1 MSQRNE
7 KRFPCVG
14 IELMFSPVRGEC
26 VEALGTEIYS
36 AISHDMSFSGLS
48 FDITKPLTKG
58 EKLYILVSN
67 QFQPAE
73 RLTAE
78 VCWCKIL
85 ENGHYRIGVSIV
97 GSAGVKYDENKKSYD
112 VISASDSLGP
122 SEARLICPSCLQEAT
137 FIFVE
142 NQKGD
147 WEGGVM
153 PLYKCSSC
161 TTTRSIPNI
170 LEFNRRFRV
179 NELKSATTV
188 FQSSKQEKLPN
199 ELKRILY
206 LEDEPD
212 IQTVAQMALEMMG
225 GYTVKVCSSGK
236 EALEVAAAFKP
247 DLFLFDV
254 MVPELTGPQTL
265 EQLRL
270 QEQFVTTPAIFM
282 TAKVQTHEVGEYETE
297 HVLGVIPKPFDPM
310 ALSAEIL
317 FLWQRQ
323 GIK

>member
-1 MSQRNE
+1 MAQRQE
-7 KRFPCVG
+7 ERFPCVG

-36 AISHDMSFSGLS
+36 AFAHDMSFSGLS
-48 FDITKPLTKG
+48 FDIVEPLTKG

-78 VCWCKIL
+78 VRWCKAV

-97 GSAGVKYDENKKSYD
+97 GSAGVKYDESKKAYD
-112 VISASDSLGP
+112 VISTSDSLGP
-122 SEARLICPSCLQEAT
+122 SEARLVCPSCTQEST
-137 FIFVE
+137 FVFVE
-142 NQKGD
+142 KQEGD
-147 WEGGVM
+147 WENGIM
-153 PLYKCSSC
+153 PLYQCSSC

-170 LEFNRRFRV
+170 LEFNRRLRV
-179 NELKSATTV
+179 SEIKSNKTV
-188 FQSSKQEKLPN
+188 FQSRKKEKPPR

-212 IQTVAQMALEMMG
+212 IQTVAQMALEMVG
-225 GYTVKVCSSGK
+225 GYTVKVCSSGR
-236 EALEVAAAFKP
+236 EALEVAAEFNP

-265 EQLRL
+265 EKLRHY
-270 QEQFVTTPAIFM
+270 EQFSSTPAVFM
-282 TAKVQTHEVGEYETE
+282 TAKVQTHEIDEYEGT

-310 ALSAEIL
+310 ALSAEISS
-317 FLWQRQ
+317 LWY
-323 GIK
+323 GPK